1 MRASPTIRHLSME
14 AFDRAEA
21 VSTKTLVLGVGNLLL
36 SDEGVGVHVA
46 RELMGME
53 LPPGVSVIEG
63 GTAGLSL
70 LSLIQGAERLI
81 VIDAVK
87 GEQAPG
93 AVYRFDMDEIEN
105 SARGLIASVH
115 SLGVREVLDLC
126 ALTGKVPQTIVIGIE
141 PKTME
146 IGIELSNEVRSKV
159 SLILSMV
166 LQEIKQDPDAF
177 RSPA

>member
-1 MRASPTIRHLSME
+1 ME
-14 AFDRAEA
+14 ASDRAKS
-21 VSTKTLVLGVGNLLL
+21 VLPKTLVLGVGNVLL

-53 LPPGVSVIEG
+53 VPPGVSVIEG

-70 LSLIQGAERLI
+70 LSLIQGADRLI

-93 AVYRFDMDEIEN
+93 AVYRFDIDEIEN
-105 SARGLIASVH
+105 SGRGLITSVH

-126 ALTGKVPQTIVIGIE
+126 ALTGKVPQTVVIGIE

-146 IGIELSNEVRSKV
+146 IGTDLSYEVKSKV
-159 SLILSMV
+159 PLILRVV
-166 LQEIKQDPDAF
+166 LQEIKQDPDPL
-177 RSPA
+177 RSPG

>member
-1 MRASPTIRHLSME
+1 ME
-14 AFDRAEA
+14 ASDRAKS
-21 VSTKTLVLGVGNLLL
+21 VLPKTLVLGVGNLLL

-63 GTAGLSL
+63 GTAGLRL

-93 AVYRFDMDEIEN
+93 EVYRFDMDEMQN
-105 SARGLIASVH
+105 SERGLIASVH
-115 SLGVREVLDLC
+115 SLGVRDVLDLC
-126 ALTGKVPQTIVIGIE
+126 ALTGKVPQTTVIGVE
-141 PKTME
+141 PKSME
-146 IGIELSNEVRSKV
+146 IGTDLSYEVKSKV
-159 SLILSMV
+159 PLILHMV
-166 LQEIKQDPDAF
+166 LQETKQDPDAL
-177 RSPA
+177 RSPG